1 MKSTICIC
9 MTLLPS
15 RPCPTDLARALRG
28 VRVAEAALVALEVG
42 EVPGAGGG
50 AAAGQ
55 ARAHGAAYIPG
66 HSVRLSSV
74 RGL

>member
-1 MKSTICIC
+1 

-55 ARAHGAAYIPG
+55 ARAHGAA
-66 HSVRLSSV
+66 
-74 RGL
+74 

>member
-1 MKSTICIC
+1 MFGILYISGVH
-9 MTLLPS
+9 PN
-15 RPCPTDLARALRG
+15 LARALRG

-55 ARAHGAAYIPG
+55 ARAHGAA
-66 HSVRLSSV
+66 
-74 RGL
+74 